1 MEEGDE
7 LWMEEMKS
15 EHERDPIMTIF
26 VLKLQL
32 EENKSLEGRAAMV
45 VVVS

>member
-26 VLKLQL
+26 CL
-32 EENKSLEGRAAMV
+32 EAPA
-45 VVVS
+45 